1 LWSSDIPDER
11 DLITLAGSTL
21 SDDVDRTAAVVD
33 ARENLL
39 LLSVGAYGCQRQS
52 HDKCSGYS

>member
-1 LWSSDIPDER
+1 LWSDGIPDER
-11 DLITLAGSTL
+11 DLIVRAGSIC

-33 ARENLL
+33 AREDLL
-39 LLSVGAYGCQRQS
+39 TLSAYGCQRQS